1 MTAEVALLQFMQ
13 DIRLDGTALISP
25 VRFAAKLAMEQQELA
40 TFAHVHR
47 NTISRLPTSAALQ
60 DYLRQ
65 SVRVIAAATDVRGD
79 TEAATYWYRNQ
90 PLAPFG
96 YKTAVQVV
104 SEGKADE
111 IIRYIKSV
119 EAGAGG

>member
-1 MTAEVALLQFMQ
+1 MNADVALLQFMQ
-13 DIRLDGTALISP
+13 DIQLDDTPLISP
-25 VRFAAKLAMEQQELA
+25 VRFAEKLAMEQQELA

-65 SVRVIAAATDVRGD
+65 SVRVIAAAADVRGD
-79 TEAATYWYRNQ
+79 TDAAAYWYRNQ

-104 SEGKADE
+104 SEGKADDV
-111 IIRYIKSV
+111 IRYIESI
-119 EAGAGG
+119 EAGAAG

>member
-111 IIRYIKSV
+111 IIRYIESV

>member
-1 MTAEVALLQFMQ
+1 MNADAALLKFMQ
-13 DIRLDGTALISP
+13 DIRLDDTPLISP
-25 VRFAAKLAMEQQELA
+25 VRFAEKLAMEQQELA

-47 NTISRLPTSAALQ
+47 NTISRLPASAALQ

-65 SVRVIAAATDVRGD
+65 SVRVIAAAVDVRGD
-79 TEAATYWYRNQ
+79 TDAAAYWYRNQ

-104 SEGKADE
+104 SEGRADDV
-111 IIRYIKSV
+111 IRYIESV

>member
-1 MTAEVALLQFMQ
+1 MSAEVALLRFMQ
-13 DIRLDGTALISP
+13 DIRLDDTAMISP
-25 VRFAAKLAMEQQELA
+25 ARFAAKLAMEQQELA
-40 TFAHVHR
+40 NFAHVHR

-65 SVRVIAAATDVRGD
+65 SVRVIAAATDVKGD

-111 IIRYIKSV
+111 VIRYIESI